1 MFIKCFLSLPS
12 RCKVEFELHK
22 VYEVKNLLG
31 KGGNG
36 EVYSGVRRS
45 DGKEVAIKRIKKRK
59 NEKRNE
65 KKLLSEIFILQQL
78 QDVPGV
84 VSLTDYHQSDGS
96 HYIVMEKFPCK
107 DMFDFISDHPFGV
120 AESVTRDLFK
130 QIVETIQH
138 CKKKGYVHG
147 DIKDENILINTET
160 TEVKIIDFGSSEKWT
175 EEVLTRF
182 GGTREYAPPEW
193 FTIRRVTAESL
204 TVWSLGILLY
214 SLLCGDSPFQTDLH
228 IRQEGLHFPPTISQA
243 AACLIRRCLD
253 KNPAKRISLSDL
265 SRHSWLLDNRS
276 GEGDRS
282 TDRYFV
288 TEPVFV

>member
-36 EVYSGVRRS
+36 EVYSGVRRR

-59 NEKRNE
+59 SERRYE
-65 KKLLSEIFILQQL
+65 KKLLSEIFILQKL

-138 CKKKGYVHG
+138 
-147 DIKDENILINTET
+147 
-160 TEVKIIDFGSSEKWT
+160 
-175 EEVLTRF
+175 
-182 GGTREYAPPEW
+182 
-193 FTIRRVTAESL
+193 
-204 TVWSLGILLY
+204 
-214 SLLCGDSPFQTDLH
+214 
-228 IRQEGLHFPPTISQA
+228 
-243 AACLIRRCLD
+243 
-253 KNPAKRISLSDL
+253 
-265 SRHSWLLDNRS
+265 
-276 GEGDRS
+276 
-282 TDRYFV
+282 
-288 TEPVFV
+288 